1 MTARVRY
8 VCCGHRS
15 QPPVNLLNST
25 YIFHFT
31 HSDFCAA
38 AQPEM
43 YSQLILD
50 YLEHE
55 LHGLLEL
62 YLLHRIGS
70 QSIKSEYLT
79 SRQQLFSWVMRTL
92 ETILNTI
99 STDYAPQIN
108 QIQKIVVDNFN
119 SNDTVLSFS
128 EVDIVFILGTA
139 ELVYILGFLNE
150 KNFLPA
156 NRTIGFNRFSLL
168 LALILTQHKNFFT
181 LKYFTCTFEIQYQV
195 TFLLSGM
202 QKLKNIDNIT
212 KENFPALCW
221 DVTGHFQ
228 LSQISFPLMCL
239 MYQNISVQENN

>member
-1 MTARVRY
+1 
-8 VCCGHRS
+8 
-15 QPPVNLLNST
+15 
-25 YIFHFT
+25 
-31 HSDFCAA
+31 
-38 AQPEM
+38 
-43 YSQLILD
+43 
-50 YLEHE
+50 
-55 LHGLLEL
+55 
-62 YLLHRIGS
+62 
-70 QSIKSEYLT
+70 
-79 SRQQLFSWVMRTL
+79 MRTL

-202 QKLKNIDNIT
+202 
-212 KENFPALCW
+212 
-221 DVTGHFQ
+221 
-228 LSQISFPLMCL
+228 
-239 MYQNISVQENN
+239 